1 MWYLGDDAAAI
12 YSGPF
17 LREEVMALKGLNVI
31 SESAAC
37 SVSNRISNS
46 NSLPFS
52 SRAYAWWEKKTLW
65 AILAKNMMQ

>member
-1 MWYLGDDAAAI
+1 MWYLGGDTATI

-17 LREEVMALKGLNVI
+17 LREEVMALKGLNAI
-31 SESAAC
+31 SESAVC

-46 NSLPFS
+46 NSLPFPQEPKPGE
-52 SRAYAWWEKKTLW
+52 RKKTLW